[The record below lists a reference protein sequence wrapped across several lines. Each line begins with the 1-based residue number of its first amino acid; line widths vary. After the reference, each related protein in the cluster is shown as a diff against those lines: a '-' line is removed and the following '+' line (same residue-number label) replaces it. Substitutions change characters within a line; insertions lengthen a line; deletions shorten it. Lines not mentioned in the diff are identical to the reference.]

1 MKKWRI
7 QMKKNIES
15 FGYTEFFS
23 RQIKELNIADKGLIP
38 ARIIEVHREQY
49 KIVSEYGETIAKL
62 KGSLFYNEEEKNV
75 YPAVGDFVL
84 IKQNSYGEDIIYK
97 VLERK
102 SKFSRMDCFY
112 EKEQVVA
119 TNFDYVFIM
128 TSLNYDFNIKRL
140 ERYLSI
146 AWQSGGNPVII
157 LTKADLC
164 SDFRSYEEKLEKIS
178 IGVPIIVVSTHTGE
192 GLEEINKYIKPS
204 RTIVFLGSSGVGK
217 SSLVN
222 AIAGD
227 DIMKVNDIRED
238 DSKGRHTTTH
248 RQLVMLKNGTM
259 IIDTP
264 GMRELGMWDA
274 SDGLNKTFDD
284 IEDIAVRCKFRDC
297 THSFEPGCAVRES
310 LENGELSYDRWA
322 NYLKLKKET
331 EFAKRKESIN
341 SRLKEKSN
349 KKNISKL
356 QKEYKRRWS

>member
-1 MKKWRI
+1 
-7 QMKKNIES
+7 MKKNIER
-15 FGYTEFFS
+15 FGYTEFYLK
-23 RQIKELNIADKGLIP
+23 QVEELNIADKELIP

-49 KIVSEYGETIAKL
+49 KIVTEYGEKTAKL
-62 KGSLFYNEEEKNV
+62 KGSLFYNNSQKNV

-84 IKQNSYGEDIIYK
+84 VKQNPYGEDIIYK

-119 TNFDYVFIM
+119 TNFDYIFIM

-140 ERYLSI
+140 ERYLTI

-164 SDFRSYEEKLEKIS
+164 SDYKLYEEQLENVS
-178 IGVPIIVVSTHTGE
+178 IGVPIIAVSSHTGE
-192 GLEEINKYIKPS
+192 GLSEVCKFVNASE
-204 RTIVFLGSSGVGK
+204 TIVFLGSSGVGK

-222 AIAGD
+222 AIANEE
-227 DIMKVNDIRED
+227 IMKVNDIREY

-264 GMRELGMWDA
+264 GMRELGMWEA
-274 SDGLNKTFDD
+274 SEGLNKTFDE
-284 IEDIAVRCKFRDC
+284 IEEIACRCKFGDC
-297 THSFEPGCAVRES
+297 THNSEPGCAVKES
-310 LENGELSYDRWA
+310 LESGYLTYDRWN
-322 NYLKLKKET
+322 NYIKLKKEA
-331 EFAKRKESIN
+331 EFAKRKDNIN
-341 SRLKEKSN
+341 NRLKEKSN
-349 KKNISKL
+349 KKKISKF
-356 QKEYKRRWS
+356 